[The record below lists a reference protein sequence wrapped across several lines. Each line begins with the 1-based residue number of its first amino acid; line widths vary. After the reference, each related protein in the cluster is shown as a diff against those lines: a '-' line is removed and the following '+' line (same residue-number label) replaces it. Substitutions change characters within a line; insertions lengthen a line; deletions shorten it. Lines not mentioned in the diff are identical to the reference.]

1 MRVSILF
8 ENEQDKLPV
17 SDIFLNMLQNA
28 IECGLKL
35 EGFPLSCEVGLTFT
49 DNERIRELNRM
60 HRKIDRETDV
70 LSFPMLEVRPGG
82 FDAIGIGDYDRDED
96 GVLLGDIVLSLEKAE
111 QQAAEYGHSF
121 EREASFLCIHSLLH
135 LLGYDHME
143 AEEQKNMRLHEEA
156 ILGHLGLNRDETQ
169 KGEHK

>member
-1 MRVSILF
+1 MRVSVLF

-17 SDIFLNMLQNA
+17 PDGFLNLLQNA
-28 IECGLKL
+28 IGCGLEM

-49 DNERIRELNRM
+49 DNEGIRELNRM

-70 LSFPMLEVRPGG
+70 LSFPMLEVRPGE

-111 QQAAEYGHSF
+111 QQAVEYGHSF
-121 EREASFLCIHSLLH
+121 AREAAFLCIHSLLH

-143 AEEQKNMRLHEEA
+143 DEEQKNMRLHEEA
-156 ILGHLGLNRDETQ
+156 ILVRLGLNRDEAQ
-169 KGEHK
+169 KGEQK